1 MDEEI
6 KISVSKKDLTYCA
19 ISVFL
24 IAVGVWVGYRIGV
37 HTTHENQPHSS
48 GDPLF
53 TPSTYT
59 PAHIPIYTDPA
70 TVQQGAGDTPISGA
84 HPVIQSDTSWEAKA
98 PVETATPATV
108 ATYRYYSDETPTSSA
123 QNTNTSEQ
131 ARPGEGEQK
140 YVASKN
146 GTKYYPVHCKSA
158 NRINEENKVYFSTPK
173 EAELEGLT
181 AASTC

>member
-24 IAVGVWVGYRIGV
+24 IALGVWVGYRIGV
-37 HTTHENQPHSS
+37 HATHENQPRSS

-59 PAHIPIYTDPA
+59 PAHMPLYTDSA
-70 TVQQGAGDTPISGA
+70 AGQQRAGDTPTSGNSS
-84 HPVIQSDTSWEAKA
+84 HNTERYKLGSQSV

-108 ATYRYYSDETPTSSA
+108 ATYRYYTGENSTSSA

-131 ARPGEGEQK
+131 ARPGE
-140 YVASKN
+140 
-146 GTKYYPVHCKSA
+146 
-158 NRINEENKVYFSTPK
+158 R
-173 EAELEGLT
+173 
-181 AASTC
+181 